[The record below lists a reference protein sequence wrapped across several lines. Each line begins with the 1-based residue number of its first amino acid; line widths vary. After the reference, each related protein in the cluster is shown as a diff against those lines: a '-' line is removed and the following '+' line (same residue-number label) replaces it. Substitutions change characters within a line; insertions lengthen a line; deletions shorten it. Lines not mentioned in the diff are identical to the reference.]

1 MNYLW
6 TVCPKCSCEV
16 TIQFADT
23 AGGPAGSVRRWS
35 RDRAIN
41 DGRKLETPRG
51 EVAENGSFHTACVCG
66 EALLVDPAR
75 VTRATT
81 ERPTA

>member
-1 MNYLW
+1 MNYFW
-6 TVCPKCSCEV
+6 TVCPQCACEV

-23 AGGPAGSVRRWS
+23 PGGPSGSLRRWS
-35 RDRAIN
+35 RDRAVN
-41 DGRKLETPRG
+41 DGKALAVARG
-51 EVAENGSFHTACVCG
+51 DVAEGGAFGTTCVCG
-66 EALLVDPAR
+66 AALTVEPSR